1 MIRISIE
8 VHISW
13 ECEKR
18 MKRKV
23 RQADRPSRIVGDS
36 EWVSQ
41 ITRANWAA
49 ARIVIAT
56 TNRSSTVTSI

>member
-1 MIRISIE
+1 MIRISTE
-8 VHISW
+8 VHNSW
-13 ECEKR
+13 EFEKR

-36 EWVSQ
+36 EW
-41 ITRANWAA
+41 INRANWAA